1 MNFTYKGLEAQLT
14 KHVVTEEEVNRQIHR
29 LLQQNPRVTS
39 VTDRPTQK
47 GDEVVL
53 DYTGYM
59 DGKEFA
65 GGTAQKQT
73 LVLGSGA
80 FIPGF
85 EEQLEDKVPGEK
97 VVVKVCFPDDYHAEE
112 LAGKMAEFHCVIHE
126 ILIKKPYE
134 LDDIFA
140 KEVGE
145 CESLEEMRSKMQ
157 ESIQAYTDEQG
168 ELDLQDRLLRQA
180 AATLDF
186 SIEEKELEAAVDAQ
200 MKVLEGRLA
209 QQGLNLEMYC
219 SFMQTTPEA
228 LRQDAYPDAEVE
240 LRNKATVDKIAEL
253 ENIQVSEEEIGK
265 ALALIARQNHLT
277 MEQLKNCYDS
287 DFEEAVIRS
296 ITTTKVMQLIRDAA
310 KITEN

>member
-1 MNFTYKGLEAQLT
+1 MSFIYKGLEAQLT
-14 KHVVTEEEVNRQIHR
+14 RHVVTEEEVNRQIHR

-53 DYTGYM
+53 DYTGYI

-65 GGTAQKQT
+65 GGAAQKQT

-85 EEQLEDKVPGEK
+85 EEQLEDKVPEEK
-97 VVVKVCFPDDYHAEE
+97 VVVTVRFPDDYHAAE

-126 ILIKKPYE
+126 ILLKKPYE
-134 LDDIFA
+134 LDDTFA
-140 KEVGE
+140 KEVGG
-145 CESLEEMRSKMQ
+145 CDSLEEMRSKMQ
-157 ESIQAYTDEQG
+157 ESIQAYTDERG

-180 AATLDF
+180 AATLDL
-186 SIEEKELEAAVDAQ
+186 SIDKKELEAAVDAQ
-200 MKVLEGRLA
+200 MKVLEGQLA

-228 LRQDAYPDAEVE
+228 LRKEAYPDAEVE
-240 LRNKATVDKIAEL
+240 IRNKAAVDKIAEL
-253 ENIQVSEEEIGK
+253 EKIQVTEEEIGK

-277 MEQLKNCYDS
+277 MDQLKEYYDPE
-287 DFEEAVIRS
+287 FEEAVIRS
-296 ITTTKVMQLIRDAA
+296 VTTTKVMQLIRDAA
-310 KITEN
+310 NVTEN